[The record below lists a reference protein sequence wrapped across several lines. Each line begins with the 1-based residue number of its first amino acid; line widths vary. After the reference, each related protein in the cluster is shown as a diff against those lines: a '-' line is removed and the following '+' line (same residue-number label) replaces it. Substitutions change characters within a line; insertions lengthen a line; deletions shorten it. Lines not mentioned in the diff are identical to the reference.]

1 MSRKSSAYGGG
12 NPKFTW
18 RVEKVEH
25 PNQEGA
31 FKATC
36 ETHPEIY
43 AYGDS
48 ETQAIRLANT
58 RMEQAVDKA
67 EI

>member
-1 MSRKSSAYGGG
+1 MSRKSSAFADGQ
-12 NPKFTW
+12 PKFTW
-18 RVEKVEH
+18 IVEKVAH

-36 ETHPEIY
+36 ENHPSIFAFGKTE
-43 AYGDS
+43 S
-48 ETQAIRLANT
+48 QAIRLANSA
-58 RMEQAVDKA
+58 MEQAVDKA